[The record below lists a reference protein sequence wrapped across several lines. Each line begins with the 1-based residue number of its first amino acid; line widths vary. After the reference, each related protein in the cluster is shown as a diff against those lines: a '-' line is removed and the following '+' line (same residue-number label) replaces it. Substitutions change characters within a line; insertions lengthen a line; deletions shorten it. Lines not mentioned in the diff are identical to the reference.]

1 MVLKSEKLD
10 KSDALAGTLKESK
23 INDAGYFASYSEN
36 ANDAKGNNSSDPK
49 TVTHTSDRNKIKVM
63 DTSNGDPQHKL
74 LSNRT
79 LPIVTTNMD
88 PRIDDMI
95 LTCEGNPHL
104 LATPTTKEVITD
116 VA

>member
-1 MVLKSEKLD
+1 
-10 KSDALAGTLKESK
+10 
-23 INDAGYFASYSEN
+23 
-36 ANDAKGNNSSDPK
+36 
-49 TVTHTSDRNKIKVM
+49 M

-116 VA
+116 AA